1 MRCLVATVV
10 ASWLRVAADPA
21 ILTAHF
27 IDIGRDDSCW
37 LRPPSD
43 DDVLL
48 DGGKPQAG
56 PMVVV
61 CLNSDGV
68 TDIDLTVATHGDSGH
83 IRGLGV
89 SDLSPTMSPSGVSCD
104 SSSPPICASH
114 SH

>member
-21 ILTAHF
+21 MLTAHF
-27 IDIGRDDSCW
+27 IDIGRGDSCW
-37 LRPPSD
+37 LRPPNG

-83 IRGLGV
+83 GTKWCVL
-89 SDLSPTMSPSGVSCD
+89 
-104 SSSPPICASH
+104 
-114 SH
+114 